1 MNARAE
7 PVLGNL
13 DDIGTRIPER
23 PSAAKRSPNNRPRK
37 PWLALVLGIVH
48 APIAFAYVGRAI
60 WGLALLALQI
70 AIVAGAGW
78 SGWMQSI
85 VGIWTTFALAG
96 VALLIGIF
104 APWIIARGQTRIYEP
119 RWYNRWY
126 GYLALFAALALP
138 LQYAFMNKERVFGFG
153 TYRVP
158 SASMLPTIAPGD
170 FIVVDTRPQT
180 IAALHANDVVIV
192 TSAAHPGQTFAR
204 RIVGMPGQHVLVG
217 DEGVTVDG
225 EPAPRAHVQGSDAM
239 PPSLMKF
246 ADVTLGADELYLM
259 GDNRA
264 NSLDSRTEGPHV
276 RSDLRGKI
284 TTIWFSHEWWRLG
297 HVP

>member
-1 MNARAE
+1 MNTRAE

-13 DDIGTRIPER
+13 DDIGAHVPDR
-23 PSAAKRSPNNRPRK
+23 PSTARRGPNNRPRK
-37 PWLALVLGIVH
+37 PWLALVLGVVH
-48 APIAFAYVGRAI
+48 APVAFAYVGRAM
-60 WGLALLALQI
+60 WGVALLALQL

-78 SGWMQSI
+78 SGWVQSI
-85 VGIWTTFALAG
+85 AGFWATSALVCV
-96 VALLIGIF
+96 VALVGIF
-104 APWIIARGQTRIYEP
+104 APWLIARGQTRLYEP

-126 GYLALFAALALP
+126 GYLALIVVLALP
-138 LQYAFMNKERVFGFG
+138 LQYAFMNRERVFGFG

-158 SASMLPTIAPGD
+158 SGSMLPTIAPGD

-180 IAALHANDVVIV
+180 IAALRAGDVVIA
-192 TSAAHPGQTFAR
+192 TAAAHPGQTFAR

-225 EPAPRAHVQGSDAM
+225 VPASRAHVTGSDVM
-239 PPSLMKF
+239 PPNWMKF
-246 ADVTLGADELYLM
+246 ADVTLGPDEFYLM
-259 GDNRA
+259 GDNRG
-264 NSLDSRTEGPHV
+264 NGVDSRTEGPHR

-284 TTIWFSHEWWRLG
+284 TTIWFSREWWRLG